1 MAYMTSWIRIAGWL
15 LWGPLAAS
23 FWVTVAVLALLGGF
37 ALWCRIYPP
46 DQDDT
51 PVVHV
56 NKRADEL
63 ADEVEDYLRSLP

>member
-1 MAYMTSWIRIAGWL
+1 MALMTSWLRIVGWL
-15 LWGPLAAS
+15 LSGPLAAS

-46 DQDDT
+46 DRDND
-51 PVVHV
+51 PVIHLS
-56 NKRADEL
+56 KRATEL